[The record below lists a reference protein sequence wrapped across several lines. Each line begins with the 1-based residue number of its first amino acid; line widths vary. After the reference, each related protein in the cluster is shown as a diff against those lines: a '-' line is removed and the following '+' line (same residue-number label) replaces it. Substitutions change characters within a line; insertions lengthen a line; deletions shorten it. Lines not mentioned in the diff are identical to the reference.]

1 MTRTAGTT
9 QQEAQEAAQQPG
21 ASDLLAIAANTPGLV
36 FQFLLR
42 DNGSQAFPYVSRA
55 CGSLLGISAARLRGD
70 PSLLLQLIE
79 PEDRQSYLDTMR
91 ASASRLA
98 SWNWEGR
105 IWIETWHD
113 IKWINL
119 RATPRR
125 IDGVGVQWEGLM
137 TNITQGKKAEQDI
150 LRSRRQLEELSAHV
164 ERVKEQERTR
174 IAREIHDDLGGNL
187 TAIKMA
193 LSQLTCRL
201 PDTETVL
208 REKADYVDA
217 LVDRTIEAAH
227 RISRDL
233 RPSTLDLGIVAA
245 IAWQAQ
251 EFEKQLAIP
260 CVIDGPEEDIDLP
273 PDLATGLFRIFQ
285 ETLTNISK
293 HAGASRVDVRL
304 AVEEDSVAL
313 EVVDN
318 GRGLGAADR
327 KKPKSFGIRGM
338 VERANALGG
347 ILTVSD
353 PGRGCK
359 VAVGLPRAA
368 VSRVYTYAQASALTS
383 PAPKPKGCG

>member
-1 MTRTAGTT
+1 MNRTAGTT
-9 QQEAQEAAQQPG
+9 QQDAHDAANQAG
-21 ASDLLAIAANTPGLV
+21 ASNLLAIASNTPGLV
-36 FQFLLR
+36 YQFLLR
-42 DNGSQAFPYVSRA
+42 DDGILAFPYVSRA
-55 CGSLLGISAARLRGD
+55 CASLLGISASRLRNE

-79 PEDRQSYLDTMR
+79 PEDRQSYLDTMQ

-137 TNITQGKKAEQDI
+137 TNITQGKQAEQDI

-193 LSQLTCRL
+193 LSQLTRRL
-201 PDTETVL
+201 PEGETVL

-260 CVIDGPEEDIDLP
+260 CVIDSPEEDIDLS
-273 PDLATGLFRIFQ
+273 PDQATGLFRIFQ

-304 AVEEDSVAL
+304 AVENDSVAL
-313 EVVDN
+313 EVIDN

-338 VERANALGG
+338 VERAHALGG
-347 ILTVSD
+347 VLTVSD
-353 PGRGCK
+353 PGQGCK
-359 VAVGLPRAA
+359 VAVRLPL
-368 VSRVYTYAQASALTS
+368 ASAAHGNAVLQA
-383 PAPKPKGCG
+383 PA

>member
-1 MTRTAGTT
+1 MTLTAGTT
-9 QQEAQEAAQQPG
+9 QQDAQEAATQAG
-21 ASDLLAIAANTPGLV
+21 ASNLLAIASNTPGLV
-36 FQFLLR
+36 YQFLLR
-42 DNGSQAFPYVSRA
+42 DDGSQAFPYVSRA
-55 CGSLLGISAARLRGD
+55 CASLLGISAARLRND

-79 PEDRQSYLDTMR
+79 PEDRQSYLDTMQ

-137 TNITQGKKAEQDI
+137 TNITQGKKAEQVI

-193 LSQLTCRL
+193 LSQLTRRL
-201 PDTETVL
+201 PEGETML

-260 CVIDGPEEDIDLP
+260 CVIDGPEDDIDLS
-273 PDLATGLFRIFQ
+273 PDQANGLFRIFQ

-304 AVEEDSVAL
+304 AIEEDSVAL
-313 EVVDN
+313 DVVDN
-318 GRGLGAADR
+318 GRGLATADR

-338 VERANALGG
+338 IERAHALGG
-347 ILTVSD
+347 VLTVSD
-353 PGRGCK
+353 PGQGCK
-359 VAVGLPRAA
+359 VAVRLPLSSAGRGSPP
-368 VSRVYTYAQASALTS
+368 VQASA
-383 PAPKPKGCG
+383 

>member
-1 MTRTAGTT
+1 MRLMNRTAGTT
-9 QQEAQEAAQQPG
+9 QQDVHEAASHAG
-21 ASDLLAIAANTPGLV
+21 ASNLLAIASNTPGLV
-36 FQFLLR
+36 YQFLLR
-42 DNGSQAFPYVSRA
+42 DDGLQAFPYVSRA
-55 CGSLLGISAARLRGD
+55 CNSLLGISAARLRTD
-70 PSLLLQLIE
+70 PALLLQLIE
-79 PEDRQSYLDTMR
+79 PEDRQSYLDTMQ

-125 IDGVGVQWEGLM
+125 IDGIGVQWEGLM

-193 LSQLTCRL
+193 LSQLTRRL
-201 PDTETVL
+201 SDTDTVL

-273 PDLATGLFRIFQ
+273 PDQATGLFRIFQ
-285 ETLTNISK
+285 EALNNISK

-304 AVEEDSVAL
+304 AVEHDSVTL

-318 GRGLGAADR
+318 GRGIGAADR

-347 ILTVSD
+347 ALTVSD
-353 PGRGCK
+353 PGQGCR
-359 VAVGLPRAA
+359 VAVRLPLASAGSIRQA
-368 VSRVYTYAQASALTS
+368 AQASA
-383 PAPKPKGCG
+383 

>member
-1 MTRTAGTT
+1 MAASI
-9 QQEAQEAAQQPG
+9 QHDSQEAANQAG
-21 ASDLLAIAANTPGLV
+21 TSDLLAVASNTPGLV
-36 FQFLLR
+36 YQFLLR
-42 DNGSQAFPYVSRA
+42 DDGTQAFPYLSRGCA
-55 CGSLLGISAARLRGD
+55 SLLGVSANRLRND
-70 PSLLLQLIE
+70 PGLLLQLIE
-79 PEDRQSYLDTMR
+79 PEDRASYLETMQ

-125 IDGVGVQWEGLM
+125 VDGVGIQWDGLM
-137 TNITQGKKAEQDI
+137 TNITQGKKAAQDI

-164 ERVKEQERTR
+164 ERVKEEERTR

-193 LSQLTCRL
+193 LSQLTRRL
-201 PDTETVL
+201 PQGDTLL

-251 EFEKQLAIP
+251 EFEKQLGIP
-260 CVIDGPEEDIDLP
+260 CEMRGPGASAEEIELP
-273 PDLATGLFRIFQ
+273 ADQATGLFRIFQ
-285 ETLTNISK
+285 ETLTNIGK
-293 HAGASRVDVRL
+293 HAQASRVEVRL
-304 AVEEDSVAL
+304 DVLDDAIAL
-313 EVVDN
+313 EVRDN
-318 GRGLGAADR
+318 GRGLSPADR
-327 KKPKSFGIRGM
+327 MKPKSFGIRGM
-338 VERANALGG
+338 VERVHALGG
-347 ILTVSD
+347 MLDVGPND
-353 PGRGCK
+353 AGPGCR
-359 VAVGLPRAA
+359 VAVRLPLPPAA
-368 VSRVYTYAQASALTS
+368 REQHREAAAS
-383 PAPKPKGCG
+383 

>member
-1 MTRTAGTT
+1 MNRTAGTT
-9 QQEAQEAAQQPG
+9 QQDAHDAANQAG
-21 ASDLLAIAANTPGLV
+21 ASNLLAIASNTPGLV
-36 FQFLLR
+36 YQFLLR
-42 DNGSQAFPYVSRA
+42 DDGGLAFPYVSRA
-55 CGSLLGISAARLRGD
+55 CASLLGISASRLRAD

-79 PEDRQSYLDTMR
+79 PEDRQSYLDTMQ

-125 IDGVGVQWEGLM
+125 IAGVGVQWEGLM

-193 LSQLTCRL
+193 LSQLTRRL
-201 PDTETVL
+201 PEGETVL

-260 CVIDGPEEDIDLP
+260 CVIDSPEEDIDLT
-273 PDLATGLFRIFQ
+273 PDQATGLFRIFQ

-304 AVEEDSVAL
+304 AVENDSVAL
-313 EVVDN
+313 DVVDN

-338 VERANALGG
+338 VERAHALGG
-347 ILTVSD
+347 VLTVSD
-353 PGRGCK
+353 PGQGCR
-359 VAVGLPRAA
+359 VAVRLPLAPAA
-368 VSRVYTYAQASALTS
+368 HGPAVLQASA
-383 PAPKPKGCG
+383 

>member
-1 MTRTAGTT
+1 MNRTAGTT
-9 QQEAQEAAQQPG
+9 QQDAHDAANQAG
-21 ASDLLAIAANTPGLV
+21 ASNLLAIASNTPGLV
-36 FQFLLR
+36 YQFLLR
-42 DNGSQAFPYVSRA
+42 DDGSLAFPYVSRA
-55 CGSLLGISAARLRGD
+55 CASLLGISASRLRNE

-79 PEDRQSYLDTMR
+79 PEDRQSYLDTMQ
-91 ASASRLA
+91 ASAGRLA

-137 TNITQGKKAEQDI
+137 TNITQGKNAEQDI

-193 LSQLTCRL
+193 LSQLTRRL
-201 PDTETVL
+201 PEGEAVL

-251 EFEKQLAIP
+251 EFEKQLAIS
-260 CVIDGPEEDIDLP
+260 CVIDGPEEDIDLT
-273 PDLATGLFRIFQ
+273 PDQAIGLFRIFQ

-304 AVEEDSVAL
+304 AVENDSVML

-318 GRGLGAADR
+318 GCGLGAADR

-338 VERANALGG
+338 VERAHALGG
-347 ILTVSD
+347 VLTVSD

-359 VAVGLPRAA
+359 VAVWLPLAPAA
-368 VSRVYTYAQASALTS
+368 HNSAVLQASA
-383 PAPKPKGCG
+383 

>member
-1 MTRTAGTT
+1 MTLTAGTT
-9 QQEAQEAAQQPG
+9 QQDAQEAATQAG
-21 ASDLLAIAANTPGLV
+21 ASNLLAIASNTPGLV
-36 FQFLLR
+36 YQFLLR
-42 DNGSQAFPYVSRA
+42 DDGSQAFPYVSRA
-55 CGSLLGISAARLRGD
+55 CASLLGISAARLRND

-79 PEDRQSYLDTMR
+79 PEDRQSYLGTMQ

-193 LSQLTCRL
+193 LSQLTRRL
-201 PDTETVL
+201 PEGETML

-260 CVIDGPEEDIDLP
+260 CVIDGPEDDIDLS
-273 PDLATGLFRIFQ
+273 PDQANGLFRIFQ

-304 AVEEDSVAL
+304 AIEEDSVAL
-313 EVVDN
+313 DVVDN
-318 GRGLGAADR
+318 GRGLATADS

-338 VERANALGG
+338 IERAHALGG
-347 ILTVSD
+347 VLTVSD
-353 PGRGCK
+353 PGQGCK
-359 VAVGLPRAA
+359 VAVRLPLSSAGRGSPP
-368 VSRVYTYAQASALTS
+368 VQASA
-383 PAPKPKGCG
+383 

>member
-1 MTRTAGTT
+1 MQPMNRTAGTT
-9 QQEAQEAAQQPG
+9 QQETQDAATHAG
-21 ASDLLAIAANTPGLV
+21 ASNLLAIASNTPGV
-36 FQFLLR
+36 VYQFLLR
-42 DNGSQAFPYVSRA
+42 DDGVQAFPYVSRA
-55 CGSLLGISAARLRGD
+55 CASLLGISAARLRHD

-79 PEDRQSYLDTMR
+79 PEDRQSYLDTMQ
-91 ASASRLA
+91 ASASRQA

-125 IDGVGVQWEGLM
+125 IDGIGVQWEGLM

-193 LSQLTCRL
+193 LSQLTRRL
-201 PDTETVL
+201 PDDETVL
-208 REKADYVDA
+208 REKAEYVDA

-260 CVIDGPEEDIDLP
+260 CVIDGPDEDIELS
-273 PDLATGLFRIFQ
+273 PDQATGLFRIFQ
-285 ETLTNISK
+285 ETLNNISK

-304 AVEEDSVAL
+304 AVDENSIML

-318 GRGLGAADR
+318 GRGLAAADR
-327 KKPKSFGIRGM
+327 RKPKSFGIRGM

-347 ILTVSD
+347 VLTVSD
-353 PGRGCK
+353 PGQGCRVSVRLPLATASRGNH
-359 VAVGLPRAA
+359 A
-368 VSRVYTYAQASALTS
+368 AQACA
-383 PAPKPKGCG
+383 

>member
-1 MTRTAGTT
+1 MNRTAGTT
-9 QQEAQEAAQQPG
+9 QQDAHNAANQAG
-21 ASDLLAIAANTPGLV
+21 ASNLLAIASNTPGLV
-36 FQFLLR
+36 YQFLMR
-42 DNGSQAFPYVSRA
+42 DDGGLAFPYVSRA
-55 CGSLLGISAARLRGD
+55 CASLLGISASRLRAD
-70 PSLLLQLIE
+70 PTLLLQLIE
-79 PEDRQSYLDTMR
+79 PEDRQSYLDTMQ

-125 IDGVGVQWEGLM
+125 IAGVGVQWEGLM

-193 LSQLTCRL
+193 LSQLTRRL
-201 PDTETVL
+201 PAGEAVL

-260 CVIDGPEEDIDLP
+260 CVIDSPEEDIDLT
-273 PDLATGLFRIFQ
+273 PDQATGLFRIFQ

-304 AVEEDSVAL
+304 AVENDSVAL
-313 EVVDN
+313 DVVDN

-338 VERANALGG
+338 VERAHALGG
-347 ILTVSD
+347 VLTVSD
-353 PGRGCK
+353 PGQGCR
-359 VAVGLPRAA
+359 VAVRLPLAPTAHGAA
-368 VSRVYTYAQASALTS
+368 VAQASA
-383 PAPKPKGCG
+383 

>member
-9 QQEAQEAAQQPG
+9 QQEAQEAASQPG
-21 ASDLLAIAANTPGLV
+21 ASNLLAIASNTPGLV
-36 FQFLLR
+36 YQFLLR
-42 DNGSQAFPYVSRA
+42 DDGVQAFPYVSRA
-55 CGSLLGISAARLRGD
+55 CASLLGISAARLRND
-70 PSLLLQLIE
+70 PALLLQLIE
-79 PEDRQSYLDTMR
+79 PEDRQSYLDTMH

-193 LSQLTCRL
+193 LSQLTRRL
-201 PDTETVL
+201 PPGETAL
-208 REKADYVDA
+208 RENADYVDA

-260 CVIDGPEEDIDLP
+260 CFIDGPEEDIDLP
-273 PDLATGLFRIFQ
+273 PDQATGLFRIFQ

-293 HAGASRVDVRL
+293 HAGASRVEVRL
-304 AVEEDSVAL
+304 AVEQDSVAL
-313 EVVDN
+313 DVVDN

-327 KKPKSFGIRGM
+327 RKPKSFGIRGM
-338 VERANALGG
+338 IERAHALGG
-347 ILTVSD
+347 VLTVSD
-353 PGRGCK
+353 PGQGCK
-359 VAVGLPRAA
+359 VSVRLPLACA
-368 VSRVYTYAQASALTS
+368 SRGNPSAQASA
-383 PAPKPKGCG
+383 

>member
-1 MTRTAGTT
+1 MNRTAGTT
-9 QQEAQEAAQQPG
+9 QQDAHDAANQAG
-21 ASDLLAIAANTPGLV
+21 ASNLLAIASNTPGLV
-36 FQFLLR
+36 YQFLLR
-42 DNGSQAFPYVSRA
+42 DDGSQSFPYVSRA
-55 CGSLLGISAARLRGD
+55 CASLLGISASRLRAD
-70 PSLLLQLIE
+70 PTLLLQLIE
-79 PEDRQSYLDTMR
+79 PEDRPSYLDTMQ
-91 ASASRLA
+91 ASANRLA

-125 IDGVGVQWEGLM
+125 IAGVGVQWEGLM

-193 LSQLTCRL
+193 LSQLTRRL
-201 PDTETVL
+201 PEGETVL

-260 CVIDGPEEDIDLP
+260 CVIDSPEEDIDLT
-273 PDLATGLFRIFQ
+273 PDQATGLFRIFQ

-304 AVEEDSVAL
+304 AVEDDSIAL

-338 VERANALGG
+338 VERAHALGG
-347 ILTVSD
+347 VLTVSD
-353 PGRGCK
+353 PGQGCR
-359 VAVGLPRAA
+359 VAVRLPLASAA
-368 VSRVYTYAQASALTS
+368 HGGAVMQASA
-383 PAPKPKGCG
+383 

>member
-1 MTRTAGTT
+1 MNRTAGTT
-9 QQEAQEAAQQPG
+9 QQDAHDAANQAG
-21 ASDLLAIAANTPGLV
+21 ASNLLAIASNTPGLV
-36 FQFLLR
+36 YQFLLR
-42 DNGSQAFPYVSRA
+42 DDGSLAFPYVSRA
-55 CGSLLGISAARLRGD
+55 CASLLGISASRLRNE

-79 PEDRQSYLDTMR
+79 PEDRQSYLDTMQ
-91 ASASRLA
+91 ASAGRLA

-137 TNITQGKKAEQDI
+137 TNITQGKNAEQDI

-193 LSQLTCRL
+193 LSQLTRRL
-201 PDTETVL
+201 PEGEAVL

-260 CVIDGPEEDIDLP
+260 CVIDGPEEDIDLT
-273 PDLATGLFRIFQ
+273 PDQAIGLFRIFQ

-304 AVEEDSVAL
+304 AVENDSVML

-318 GRGLGAADR
+318 GCGLGAADR

-338 VERANALGG
+338 VERAHALGG
-347 ILTVSD
+347 VLTVSD

-359 VAVGLPRAA
+359 VAVWLPLAPAA
-368 VSRVYTYAQASALTS
+368 HNSAVLQASA
-383 PAPKPKGCG
+383 

>member
-9 QQEAQEAAQQPG
+9 QQEAQEAAHQPG

-36 FQFLLR
+36 YQFLLR

-55 CGSLLGISAARLRGD
+55 CGSLLGISAARLRAD

-193 LSQLTCRL
+193 LSQLTRRL
-201 PDTETVL
+201 PEGETML

-260 CVIDGPEEDIDLP
+260 CVIDGPEDDIDLS
-273 PDLATGLFRIFQ
+273 PDQANGLFRIFQ

-304 AVEEDSVAL
+304 AIEEDSVAL
-313 EVVDN
+313 DVVDN
-318 GRGLGAADR
+318 GRGLATADR

-338 VERANALGG
+338 IERAHALGG
-347 ILTVSD
+347 VLTVSD
-353 PGRGCK
+353 PGQGCK
-359 VAVGLPRAA
+359 VAVRLPLSSAGRGSPP
-368 VSRVYTYAQASALTS
+368 VQASA
-383 PAPKPKGCG
+383 

>member
-1 MTRTAGTT
+1 MTLTAGMT
-9 QQEAQEAAQQPG
+9 QQDAQEAATQAG
-21 ASDLLAIAANTPGLV
+21 ASNLLAIASNTPGLV
-36 FQFLLR
+36 YQFLLR
-42 DNGSQAFPYVSRA
+42 DDGSQAFPYVSRA
-55 CGSLLGISAARLRGD
+55 CASLLGISAARLRND

-79 PEDRQSYLDTMR
+79 PEDRQSYLDTMQ

-105 IWIETWHD
+105 IWIEIWHD

-193 LSQLTCRL
+193 LSQLTRRL
-201 PDTETVL
+201 PEGETML

-260 CVIDGPEEDIDLP
+260 CVIDGPEDDIDLS
-273 PDLATGLFRIFQ
+273 PDQATGLFRIFQ

-304 AVEEDSVAL
+304 AIEEDSVAL
-313 EVVDN
+313 DVVDN
-318 GRGLGAADR
+318 GRGLATADR

-338 VERANALGG
+338 IERAHALGG
-347 ILTVSD
+347 VLTVSD
-353 PGRGCK
+353 PGQGCK
-359 VAVGLPRAA
+359 VAVRLPLSSAGRGSPP
-368 VSRVYTYAQASALTS
+368 VQASA
-383 PAPKPKGCG
+383 

>member
-9 QQEAQEAAQQPG
+9 QQDAQEAASQAG
-21 ASDLLAIAANTPGLV
+21 ASNLLAIASNTPGLV
-36 FQFLLR
+36 YQFLLR
-42 DNGSQAFPYVSRA
+42 DDGVQAFPYVSRA
-55 CGSLLGISAARLRGD
+55 CASLLGISAARLRND
-70 PSLLLQLIE
+70 PALLLQLIE
-79 PEDRQSYLDTMR
+79 PGDRQSYLDTMQ

-113 IKWINL
+113 TKWINL

-193 LSQLTCRL
+193 LSQLTRRL
-201 PDTETVL
+201 PEGETVL

-251 EFEKQLAIP
+251 EFEKQLGIP
-260 CVIDGPEEDIDLP
+260 CAIDGPDEDIDLS

-304 AVEEDSVAL
+304 AVEAGSVAL

-318 GRGLGAADR
+318 GRGLLAADR

-338 VERANALGG
+338 IERAHALGG
-347 ILTVSD
+347 ALTVSD
-353 PGRGCK
+353 PGQGCK
-359 VAVGLPRAA
+359 VSVRLPLAA
-368 VSRVYTYAQASALTS
+368 ASRGNHLAQASA
-383 PAPKPKGCG
+383 

>member
-1 MTRTAGTT
+1 MNRTAVTT
-9 QQEAQEAAQQPG
+9 QQDAHDAASQAG
-21 ASDLLAIAANTPGLV
+21 ASNLLAIASNTPGLV
-36 FQFLLR
+36 YQFLLR
-42 DNGSQAFPYVSRA
+42 DDGVQAFPYVSRA
-55 CGSLLGISAARLRGD
+55 CGSLLGVSAARLRQD
-70 PSLLLQLIE
+70 PALLLQLIE
-79 PEDRQSYLDTMR
+79 PEDRQSYLDTMQ

-150 LRSRRQLEELSAHV
+150 LRSRHQLEELSAHV

-193 LSQLTCRL
+193 LSQLTRRL
-201 PDTETVL
+201 PDTDADL

-233 RPSTLDLGIVAA
+233 RPGTLDLGIVAA

-260 CVIDGPEEDIDLP
+260 CVIDGPDEDIELS
-273 PDLATGLFRIFQ
+273 PDQATGLFRIFQ
-285 ETLTNISK
+285 ESLNNISK
-293 HAGASRVDVRL
+293 HAGATRVDVRL
-304 AVEEDSVAL
+304 AVDQDSITL

-327 KKPKSFGIRGM
+327 RKAKSFGIRGM

-347 ILTVSD
+347 VLTVSD
-353 PGRGCK
+353 PGHGCR
-359 VAVGLPRAA
+359 VAVRLPLAFARRGNHA
-368 VSRVYTYAQASALTS
+368 AQATA
-383 PAPKPKGCG
+383 

>member
-1 MTRTAGTT
+1 MTLTAGTT
-9 QQEAQEAAQQPG
+9 QQDAQEAATQAG
-21 ASDLLAIAANTPGLV
+21 ASNLLAIASNTPGLV
-36 FQFLLR
+36 YQFLLR
-42 DNGSQAFPYVSRA
+42 DDGSQAFPYVSRA
-55 CGSLLGISAARLRGD
+55 CASLLGISAARLRND

-79 PEDRQSYLDTMR
+79 PEDRQSYLGTMQ

-193 LSQLTCRL
+193 LSQLTRRL
-201 PDTETVL
+201 PEGETML

-260 CVIDGPEEDIDLP
+260 CVIDGPEDDIDLS
-273 PDLATGLFRIFQ
+273 PDQANGLFRIFQ

-293 HAGASRVDVRL
+293 HAGATRVDVRL
-304 AVEEDSVAL
+304 AIEEDSVAL
-313 EVVDN
+313 DVVDN
-318 GRGLGAADR
+318 GRGLATADR

-338 VERANALGG
+338 IERAHALGG
-347 ILTVSD
+347 VLTVSD
-353 PGRGCK
+353 PGQGCK
-359 VAVGLPRAA
+359 VAVRLPLSSAGRGSPP
-368 VSRVYTYAQASALTS
+368 VQASA
-383 PAPKPKGCG
+383 

>member
-1 MTRTAGTT
+1 MAASI
-9 QQEAQEAAQQPG
+9 QHESQEAAHQSG
-21 ASDLLAIAANTPGLV
+21 TSELLAVASNTPGLV
-36 FQFLLR
+36 YQFLLR
-42 DNGSQAFPYVSRA
+42 DDGTQAFTYLSRGCA
-55 CGSLLGISAARLRGD
+55 SLLGISANRLRND
-70 PSLLLQLIE
+70 PGLLLQLIE
-79 PEDRQSYLDTMR
+79 PDDRASYLETMQ

-125 IDGVGVQWEGLM
+125 IDGVGIQWDGLM
-137 TNITQGKKAEQDI
+137 TNITQGKKAAQDI

-193 LSQLTCRL
+193 LSQLTRRL
-201 PDTETVL
+201 PEGDTLL

-251 EFEKQLAIP
+251 EFEKQLGIP
-260 CVIDGPEEDIDLP
+260 CELRGPGAGVEDIDLP
-273 PDLATGLFRIFQ
+273 ADQATGLFRIFQ
-285 ETLTNISK
+285 ETLTNIGK
-293 HAGASRVDVRL
+293 HAQASRVEVRL
-304 AVEEDSVAL
+304 DLLDDAIAL
-313 EVVDN
+313 EVRDN
-318 GRGLGAADR
+318 GRGLKPADR
-327 KKPKSFGIRGM
+327 MKPKSFGIRGM

-347 ILTVSD
+347 MLDVGPND
-353 PGRGCK
+353 AGPGCR
-359 VAVGLPRAA
+359 VAVRLPLPPLARDQHREGAA
-368 VSRVYTYAQASALTS
+368 S
-383 PAPKPKGCG
+383 

>member
-1 MTRTAGTT
+1 MTLTAGTT
-9 QQEAQEAAQQPG
+9 QQDAQEAATQAG
-21 ASDLLAIAANTPGLV
+21 ASNLLAIASNTPGLV
-36 FQFLLR
+36 YQFLLR
-42 DNGSQAFPYVSRA
+42 DDGSQAFPYVSRA
-55 CGSLLGISAARLRGD
+55 CASLLGISAARLRND

-79 PEDRQSYLDTMR
+79 PEDRQSYLDTMQ

-193 LSQLTCRL
+193 LSQLTRRL
-201 PDTETVL
+201 PEGETML

-260 CVIDGPEEDIDLP
+260 CVIDGPEDDIDLS
-273 PDLATGLFRIFQ
+273 PDQATGLFRIFQ

-304 AVEEDSVAL
+304 AIEEDSVAL
-313 EVVDN
+313 DVVDN
-318 GRGLGAADR
+318 GRGLATADR

-338 VERANALGG
+338 IERAHALGG
-347 ILTVSD
+347 VLTVSD
-353 PGRGCK
+353 PGQGCK
-359 VAVGLPRAA
+359 VAVRLPLSSAGRGSPP
-368 VSRVYTYAQASALTS
+368 VQASA
-383 PAPKPKGCG
+383 

>member
-1 MTRTAGTT
+1 MTRTAGPT
-9 QQEAQEAAQQPG
+9 QQDAQETASQAG
-21 ASDLLAIAANTPGLV
+21 ASNLLAIASNTPGLV
-36 FQFLLR
+36 YQFLLR
-42 DNGSQAFPYVSRA
+42 DDGLQAFPYVSRA
-55 CGSLLGISAARLRGD
+55 CASLLGISAARLRND
-70 PSLLLQLIE
+70 PALLLQLIE
-79 PEDRQSYLDTMR
+79 PEDRQSYLDTMQ

-193 LSQLTCRL
+193 LSQLTRRL
-201 PDTETVL
+201 PQGETVL

-251 EFEKQLAIP
+251 EFEKQLGIP
-260 CVIDGPEEDIDLP
+260 CAIDGPEEDIDLS
-273 PDLATGLFRIFQ
+273 PDQATGLFRIFQ

-304 AVEEDSVAL
+304 AVEAGSVAL
-313 EVVDN
+313 DVADN
-318 GRGLGAADR
+318 GRGLLAADR

-338 VERANALGG
+338 IERAHALGG
-347 ILTVSD
+347 ALTVSA
-353 PGRGCK
+353 PGQGCK
-359 VAVGLPRAA
+359 VSVRLPLAA
-368 VSRVYTYAQASALTS
+368 ASRGNQAAQAQASA
-383 PAPKPKGCG
+383 

>member
-1 MTRTAGTT
+1 MNRTAGTT
-9 QQEAQEAAQQPG
+9 QQDAHDAANQAG
-21 ASDLLAIAANTPGLV
+21 ASNLLAIASNTPGLV
-36 FQFLLR
+36 YQFLLR
-42 DNGSQAFPYVSRA
+42 DDGSQSFPYVSRA
-55 CGSLLGISAARLRGD
+55 CASLLGISASRLRAD
-70 PSLLLQLIE
+70 PTLLLQLIE
-79 PEDRQSYLDTMR
+79 PEDRPSYLDTMQ
-91 ASASRLA
+91 ASANRLA

-125 IDGVGVQWEGLM
+125 IDGIGVQWEGLM

-260 CVIDGPEEDIDLP
+260 CVIDGPDEDIDLP

-304 AVEEDSVAL
+304 AVEENSVAL

-338 VERANALGG
+338 VERAHALGG
-347 ILTVSD
+347 VLTVSD
-353 PGRGCK
+353 PGQGCR
-359 VAVGLPRAA
+359 VAVRLPLASAA
-368 VSRVYTYAQASALTS
+368 HGGAVMQASA
-383 PAPKPKGCG
+383 

>member
-1 MTRTAGTT
+1 MTRTAATT
-9 QQEAQEAAQQPG
+9 QQDAQEAANQAG
-21 ASDLLAIAANTPGLV
+21 ASNLLAIASNTPGV
-36 FQFLLR
+36 VYQFLLR
-42 DNGSQAFPYVSRA
+42 DDGAQAFPYVSRA
-55 CGSLLGISAARLRGD
+55 CASLLGISAARLRGD
-70 PSLLLQLIE
+70 PALLLQLIE

-91 ASASRLA
+91 ASAGRLA

-137 TNITQGKKAEQDI
+137 TNITQGKQAEQDI

-193 LSQLTCRL
+193 LSQLTRRL
-201 PDTETVL
+201 PEGDTVL

-251 EFEKQLAIP
+251 EFEKQLGIP
-260 CVIDGPEEDIDLP
+260 CAIDSPEEDIELS
-273 PDLATGLFRIFQ
+273 PDQATGLFRIFQ
-285 ETLTNISK
+285 ETLTNIGK
-293 HAGASRVDVRL
+293 HAGASRVGVRL
-304 AVEEDSVAL
+304 AVEAGSVAL

-318 GRGLGAADR
+318 GRGLLAADR

-338 VERANALGG
+338 IERAHALGG
-347 ILTVSD
+347 ALTVSD
-353 PGRGCK
+353 PGQGCK
-359 VAVGLPRAA
+359 VSVRLPLAPAGRSSQAG
-368 VSRVYTYAQASALTS
+368 QAST
-383 PAPKPKGCG
+383 

>member
-1 MTRTAGTT
+1 MTLTAGTT
-9 QQEAQEAAQQPG
+9 QQDAQEAATQAG
-21 ASDLLAIAANTPGLV
+21 ASNLLAIASNTPGLV
-36 FQFLLR
+36 YQFLLR
-42 DNGSQAFPYVSRA
+42 DDGGQAFPYVSRA
-55 CGSLLGISAARLRGD
+55 CSSLLGISASKLRSD
-70 PSLLLQLIE
+70 PSLLLQLVE
-79 PEDRQSYLDTMR
+79 PEDRQSYLDTMQ
-91 ASASRLA
+91 ASAGRLA

-193 LSQLTCRL
+193 LSQLTRRL
-201 PDTETVL
+201 PDGEPVL

-260 CVIDGPEEDIDLP
+260 CVIDSPEDDIDLT
-273 PDLATGLFRIFQ
+273 PDQATGLFRIFQ

-304 AVEEDSVAL
+304 AVEGDSVAL
-313 EVVDN
+313 EVIDN
-318 GRGLGAADR
+318 GRGLGLADR
-327 KKPKSFGIRGM
+327 RKPKSFGIRGM
-338 VERANALGG
+338 IERAHALGG
-347 ILTVSD
+347 VLTVSD
-353 PGRGCK
+353 PGQGCR
-359 VAVGLPRAA
+359 VAVRLPLAPASSANPIARAFA
-368 VSRVYTYAQASALTS
+368 
-383 PAPKPKGCG
+383 

>member
-1 MTRTAGTT
+1 MWIAWQRAVLRLMTRTAGTT
-9 QQEAQEAAQQPG
+9 QQDAHEAASQAG
-21 ASDLLAIAANTPGLV
+21 ASNLLAIASNTPGLV
-36 FQFLLR
+36 YQFLLR
-42 DNGSQAFPYVSRA
+42 DDGVQAFPYVSRA
-55 CGSLLGISAARLRGD
+55 CGSLLGISAARLRND
-70 PSLLLQLIE
+70 PALLLQLIE
-79 PEDRQSYLDTMR
+79 PEDRQSYLETMQ

-193 LSQLTCRL
+193 LSQLTRRL
-201 PDTETVL
+201 PARETVL

-260 CVIDGPEEDIDLP
+260 CVIDAPEEDIDLS
-273 PDLATGLFRIFQ
+273 PDQATGLFRIFQ

-304 AVEEDSVAL
+304 AVEDESVTL

-318 GRGLGAADR
+318 GRGLDAADSR
-327 KKPKSFGIRGM
+327 KPKSFGIRGM

-347 ILTVSD
+347 ALTVSD
-353 PGRGCK
+353 PGKGCR
-359 VAVGLPRAA
+359 VAVRLPLAYSGSGKQA
-368 VSRVYTYAQASALTS
+368 TQASA
-383 PAPKPKGCG
+383 

>member
-1 MTRTAGTT
+1 MNRTAGTT
-9 QQEAQEAAQQPG
+9 QQDAHDAANQAG
-21 ASDLLAIAANTPGLV
+21 ASNLLAIASNTPGLV
-36 FQFLLR
+36 YQFLLR
-42 DNGSQAFPYVSRA
+42 DDGSLAFPYVSRA
-55 CGSLLGISAARLRGD
+55 CASLLGISASRLRNE

-79 PEDRQSYLDTMR
+79 PEDRQSYLDTMQ

-137 TNITQGKKAEQDI
+137 TNITQGKQAEQDI

-193 LSQLTCRL
+193 LSQLTRRL
-201 PDTETVL
+201 PEGETVL

-260 CVIDGPEEDIDLP
+260 CVIDSPEEDIDLS
-273 PDLATGLFRIFQ
+273 PDQATGLFRIFQ

-304 AVEEDSVAL
+304 AVENDSVAL
-313 EVVDN
+313 EVIDN

-338 VERANALGG
+338 VERAHALGG
-347 ILTVSD
+347 VLTVSD
-353 PGRGCK
+353 PGQGCK
-359 VAVGLPRAA
+359 VAVRLPL
-368 VSRVYTYAQASALTS
+368 ASAAHGNAVLQA
-383 PAPKPKGCG
+383 PA

>member
-1 MTRTAGTT
+1 M
-9 QQEAQEAAQQPG
+9 Q
-21 ASDLLAIAANTPGLV
+21 
-36 FQFLLR
+36 
-42 DNGSQAFPYVSRA
+42 
-55 CGSLLGISAARLRGD
+55 
-70 PSLLLQLIE
+70 
-79 PEDRQSYLDTMR
+79 
-91 ASASRLA
+91 ASASRLS

-125 IDGVGVQWEGLM
+125 IAGVGVQWEGLM

-193 LSQLTCRL
+193 LSQLTSRL
-201 PDTETVL
+201 PDDATVL

-260 CVIDGPEEDIDLP
+260 CVIDGPEDDIDLS
-273 PDLATGLFRIFQ
+273 PDLATALFRIFQ
-285 ETLTNISK
+285 ETLNNISK

-318 GRGLGAADR
+318 GRGLGDADR
-327 KKPKSFGIRGM
+327 RKPKSFGIRGM
-338 VERANALGG
+338 IERANALGG
-347 ILTVSD
+347 VLTVSD
-353 PGRGCK
+353 PDPGQGCR
-359 VAVGLPRAA
+359 VAVRLPLASAARGSAAPRA
-368 VSRVYTYAQASALTS
+368 SS
-383 PAPKPKGCG
+383 

>member
-1 MTRTAGTT
+1 MNRTAGTT
-9 QQEAQEAAQQPG
+9 QQETHEAASQAG
-21 ASDLLAIAANTPGLV
+21 AKNLLAIASNTPGLV
-36 FQFLLR
+36 YQFLLR
-42 DNGSQAFPYVSRA
+42 DDGSQAFPYVSRA
-55 CGSLLGISAARLRGD
+55 CASLLGISAARLRND

-79 PEDRQSYLDTMR
+79 PEDRQSYLDTMQ

-125 IDGVGVQWEGLM
+125 INGVGVQWEGLM

-193 LSQLTCRL
+193 LSQLTRRL

-273 PDLATGLFRIFQ
+273 PDQATGLFRIFQ

-304 AVEEDSVAL
+304 AVEDDSVAL

-318 GRGLGAADR
+318 GRGLGLADR
-327 KKPKSFGIRGM
+327 RKPKSFGIRGM
-338 VERANALGG
+338 IERAHALGG
-347 ILTVSD
+347 MLTVSD
-353 PGRGCK
+353 PGQGCRVSVRLPLSSAIRGHQI
-359 VAVGLPRAA
+359 
-368 VSRVYTYAQASALTS
+368 AQAR
-383 PAPKPKGCG
+383 P

>member
-1 MTRTAGTT
+1 MNRTATTT
-9 QQEAQEAAQQPG
+9 QQDAHEAASQAG
-21 ASDLLAIAANTPGLV
+21 ASNLLAIASNTPGLV
-36 FQFLLR
+36 YQFLLR
-42 DNGSQAFPYVSRA
+42 DNGVQAFPYVSRA
-55 CGSLLGISAARLRGD
+55 CGSLLGISANRLRND
-70 PSLLLQLIE
+70 PALLLQLIE
-79 PEDRQSYLDTMR
+79 PEDRQSYLDTMQ

-137 TNITQGKKAEQDI
+137 TNITQGKKTEQDI

-193 LSQLTCRL
+193 LAQLTRRL
-201 PDTETVL
+201 PGGETVL

-251 EFEKQLAIP
+251 EFEKQLGIP
-260 CVIDGPEEDIDLP
+260 CVINGPEDDIALS
-273 PDLATGLFRIFQ
+273 PDQATGLFRIFQ

-304 AVEEDSVAL
+304 ALQDNAVAL

-318 GRGLGAADR
+318 GRGLGLDDR

-338 VERANALGG
+338 VERAHALGG
-347 ILTVSD
+347 ALTVSD
-353 PGRGCK
+353 PGQGGCK
-359 VAVGLPRAA
+359 VAVRLPLVEAA
-368 VSRVYTYAQASALTS
+368 NGTAIGQASR
-383 PAPKPKGCG
+383 

>member
-1 MTRTAGTT
+1 MTLTAGTT
-9 QQEAQEAAQQPG
+9 QQDAQEAATQAG
-21 ASDLLAIAANTPGLV
+21 ASNLLAIASNTPGLV
-36 FQFLLR
+36 YQFLLR
-42 DNGSQAFPYVSRA
+42 DDGSQAFPYVSRA
-55 CGSLLGISAARLRGD
+55 CASLLGISAARLRND

-79 PEDRQSYLDTMR
+79 PEDRQSYLGTMQ

-193 LSQLTCRL
+193 LSQLTRRL
-201 PDTETVL
+201 PEGETML

-260 CVIDGPEEDIDLP
+260 CVIDGPEDDIDLS
-273 PDLATGLFRIFQ
+273 PDQATGLFRIFQ

-304 AVEEDSVAL
+304 AIEEDSVAL
-313 EVVDN
+313 DVVDN
-318 GRGLGAADR
+318 GRGLATADR

-338 VERANALGG
+338 IERAHALGG
-347 ILTVSD
+347 VLTVSD
-353 PGRGCK
+353 PGQGCK
-359 VAVGLPRAA
+359 VAVRLPLSSAGRGSPP
-368 VSRVYTYAQASALTS
+368 VQASA
-383 PAPKPKGCG
+383 